1 MTMDEQLGDRI
12 RLWRRRRGGMSQQ
25 VLAGLA
31 GLSQSYLSEIES
43 GRKPL
48 DRKATQAAIAGALN
62 ISVAQLL
69 GEPGAQDDP
78 VRARALAHVPAIR
91 ASLVEISTGERRTP
105 TRSVDQ
111 LTDDVRHLTDA
122 RNAADYATVAQML
135 PALLLDLHGHGND
148 TAPLL
153 VEALFG
159 TRYALKTMGY
169 QDLGL
174 TAAQVGVRVAEDHGD
189 PAWRGQAIYSLAQAF
204 PVESAT
210 LGAATITQA
219 ADDLQGSPDRGGR
232 EVYGCLH
239 ILASNLHAS
248 AGNGDQAAA
257 HLDEAA
263 EVAAALG
270 EPERHSGLSAGF
282 NGNWFSPTQVEVW
295 RVAAAAELGDAGAAV
310 AVADRVDLT
319 ALPVPNR
326 HVFYWIDLARALAS
340 GDQDQEALH
349 ALGRAERSAPQHFR
363 FSPISRNLV
372 TTLVGRAKRRAVA
385 GEMLTLAHKLGLDPL

>member
-1 MTMDEQLGDRI
+1 MDEQLGDRI
-12 RLWRRRRGGMSQQ
+12 RLWRRRRGGMSQAA
-25 VLAGLA
+25 LAGLA
-31 GLSQSYLSEIES
+31 GLSQPYLSELES

-62 ISVAQLL
+62 ISVAQLI
-69 GEPGAQDDP
+69 GECGAQDDP

-91 ASLVEISTGERRTP
+91 ASLIELSTGERRTP
-105 TRSVDQ
+105 SRSVEQ
-111 LTDDVRHLTDA
+111 LIGDVAQLTDA
-122 RNAADYATVAQML
+122 RNAADYATVAAML
-135 PALLLDLHGHGND
+135 PGLLLDLHGHGND
-148 TAPLL
+148 AAPLL
-153 VEALFG
+153 VEVLFG

-204 PVESAT
+204 PVESAE
-210 LGAATITQA
+210 LGAATITRA
-219 ADDLQGSPDRGGR
+219 ADDLQQVADRGAQ

-248 AGNGDQAAA
+248 AGNAESAAA

-263 EVAAALG
+263 AVAVTLG
-270 EPERHSGLSAGF
+270 EPQRRSMMSAGF
-282 NGNWFSPTQVEVW
+282 NGNWFGETQVEVW

-310 AVADRVDLT
+310 AVAERVDLST
-319 ALPVPNR
+319 LPVPNR
-326 HVFYWIDLARALAS
+326 HVFYWIDLARALAA
-340 GDQDQEALH
+340 GDRDREALH
-349 ALGRAERSAPQHFR
+349 ALGHAERSAPQHFR

-372 TTLVGRAKRRAVA
+372 GTLVSRAKRRAVA
-385 GEMLTLAHKLGLDPL
+385 GEMLTLANKLGLNPL

>member
-1 MTMDEQLGDRI
+1 MQEQLGDRI

-25 VLAGLA
+25 ALAGLA

-43 GRKPL
+43 GHKSL
-48 DRKATQAAIAGALN
+48 DRKATQAAIAAALN

-91 ASLVEISTGERRTP
+91 ASLVEIATGERRTP
-105 TRSVDQ
+105 GRALDQ
-111 LTDDVRHLTDA
+111 LAADVAALTDA
-122 RNAADYATVAQML
+122 RNAADYATVAAAL
-135 PALLLDLHGHGND
+135 PALLLDLHGHG
-148 TAPLL
+148 TQAAPLL

-174 TAAQVGVRVAEDHGD
+174 TAAQVGVRAAEDYGD

-204 PVESAT
+204 PVESAH
-210 LGAATITQA
+210 LGVATITRA
-219 ADDLQGSPDRGGR
+219 ADELQQVTDRGAR

-239 ILASNLHAS
+239 ILAGNLCAASGHA
-248 AGNGDQAAA
+248 DQAAA

-263 EVAAALG
+263 DVAAALG
-270 EPERHSGLSAGF
+270 EPERRSELSAGF
-282 NGNWFSPTQVEVW
+282 NGNWFSTTQVDVW

-310 AVADRVDLT
+310 EVADRVDLA

-326 HVFYWIDLARALAS
+326 HVFYWIDLARALAA
-340 GDQDQEALH
+340 GDKDREALH
-349 ALGRAERSAPQHFR
+349 ALGRAERAAPQHFR

-372 TTLVGRAKRRAVA
+372 GTLVSRAKRRAVA
-385 GEMLTLAHKLGLDPL
+385 GEMLALAHKLGLDPL

>member
-1 MTMDEQLGDRI
+1 VDEQLGDRI

-69 GEPGAQDDP
+69 GQPSAQDDP
-78 VRARALAHVPAIR
+78 IRARALAHVPAIR
-91 ASLVEISTGERRTP
+91 AALVEISSGERRTP
-105 TRSVDQ
+105 GR
-111 LTDDVRHLTDA
+111 DVEALAGEVARLTDA

-135 PALLLDLHGHGND
+135 PSLLLDLHGHGND
-148 TAPLL
+148 AAPLL
-153 VEALFG
+153 VEVLFG
-159 TRYALKTMGY
+159 TRYALRTMGY

-174 TAAQVGVRVAEDHGD
+174 TAAQIGVRVAEDHGD
-189 PAWRGQAIYSLAQAF
+189 PAWRGQALYSLAQAF
-204 PVESAT
+204 PVESAE
-210 LGAATITQA
+210 LGAVTV
-219 ADDLQGSPDRGGR
+219 GRGAR

-239 ILASNLHAS
+239 VLASHLHAT
-248 AGNGDQAAA
+248 AGRSDTAVD
-257 HLDEAA
+257 HLNEAGA
-263 EVAAALG
+263 VAAALG
-270 EPERHSGLSAGF
+270 EPERHSQLSAGF
-282 NGNWFSPTQVEVW
+282 NGNWFGQTQVEVW
-295 RVAAAAELGDAGAAV
+295 RVAVAAELGDAATAV
-310 AVADRVDLT
+310 DVAERVDLT

-326 HVFYWIDLARALAS
+326 HVYYWIDLARALAA
-340 GDQDQEALH
+340 GDHDQEALH

-372 TTLVGRAKRRAVA
+372 GTLVSRAKRRAVA
-385 GEMLTLAHKLGLDPL
+385 GEMLALAQKLGLDPL